1 MRNMDH
7 SVTSLIFF
15 LCVLC
20 VTTQT
25 KCYRILAIV
34 STPSYSHQIPYRR
47 LWLELHERGH
57 EIVLVT
63 TNPIP
68 GIKSPNF
75 TQIDISKS
83 FATLRTTNFVQQMLE
98 GQTWTNFVMNEMFD
112 LSKNFARY
120 VFEAP
125 EMKMI
130 YASDSNA
137 KFDVFL
143 TELIY
148 VPGLYAFAYRFNVPV
163 IGTDAK
169 FSLKNCIVSI
179 VTEIETREGHS
190 DRLSE
195 LNLTEWLVPNP
206 VSMQLFFDKAHL
218 DIYQSRCV
226 IDYICIHFSR
236 SSMKRLSSMGVTS
249 FIEHVLGGLVLPSHE
264 STWEMQWNTGSNL
277 PFTKRLSN
285 FVTIWRLIY
294 YMYHDLFPAHQKL
307 AESYLGPLP
316 PLLDIVKNTSVYF
329 VDQSDVFTSARPKL
343 ANMITFT
350 SFHIEENLDPLPKD
364 LQEFVDGAD
373 AGFIYFSL
381 GSNARSA
388 DLPMELRRM
397 FCDVFAKLPYRVVWK
412 FETELDEKPANVYT
426 GKWFSQQAILA
437 HPNIKLFIMQG
448 GLQSTEETIHFGV
461 PTIVFP
467 VLCDQDCQATKM
479 DALGIGKH
487 LEIGTVTKEEFRNT
501 VVEIITNKDYK
512 KRMMRFRNLTKDTP
526 YDLVKY
532 LAWWTEYVVRSDG
545 APHLRSSLTRQP
557 WYQYCDMDIVVFL
570 TIVTILIVSNTL
582 SLVAKLIVY
591 SYKRLRSTGEAVH
604 YTVPVLGSP
613 VLSDQEFQLK
623 MLKSHG
629 VANRLD
635 LETLTKDQLEATI
648 REMMS
653 NKE

>member
-163 IGTDAK
+163 IG
-169 FSLKNCIVSI
+169 
-179 VTEIETREGHS
+179 
-190 DRLSE
+190 
-195 LNLTEWLVPNP
+195 
-206 VSMQLFFDKAHL
+206 
-218 DIYQSRCV
+218 
-226 IDYICIHFSR
+226 
-236 SSMKRLSSMGVTS
+236 LSSMGVTS

-591 SYKRLRSTGEAVH
+591 SYKRFYSCN
-604 YTVPVLGSP
+604 SQKQKI
-613 VLSDQEFQLK
+613 S
-623 MLKSHG
+623 
-629 VANRLD
+629 
-635 LETLTKDQLEATI
+635 
-648 REMMS
+648 
-653 NKE
+653 